1 MSLSLIEKS
10 GDYRKAPTNMNQFTS
25 HNQKLF
31 TQQTGIK
38 NTFDGSQQL
47 SKNIFFEAYEIIH
60 FLHCTPLI

>member
-47 SKNIFFEAYEIIH
+47 SKNIFFEAY
-60 FLHCTPLI
+60 